1 VIYLDLFAKTKTYSK
16 LLYMKTRVTF
26 RVDDELAT
34 ALREL
39 PNQTKFVED
48 ALRDALGRAC
58 PTCDG
63 SGRVPLRALRVTN
76 VRGAGIRRLHRDEAV
91 ELQKV
96 FRLGQEVAAT
106 RIELRKLGR
115 RVGFKLQREKI
126 ELLDGILARRTE
138 N

>member
-1 VIYLDLFAKTKTYSK
+1 M
-16 LLYMKTRVTF
+16 LYIKTRVTF
-26 RVDDELAT
+26 RVDDELAD

-58 PTCDG
+58 RTCHG

-76 VRGAGIRRLHRDEAV
+76 VRGIGVRRLHRDEAV

-106 RIELRKLGR
+106 RIELRKHGR
-115 RVGFKLQREKI
+115 RVGFTLRRGKA
-126 ELLDGILARRTE
+126 ELLDGILTRGTE